1 MASTTLPPRS
11 QAHGDR
17 AAPSLVPGR
26 GRQRRWSLA
35 LVAVLMTLGSA
46 LAFVVLWMNAGDR
59 KPVLALRNDVIAGQI
74 IEADDLTVVRVSAD
88 SGVSLVSSSARDD
101 VIGKPAATNLLAG
114 TLLVP
119 EVVGTA
125 DGLESGTAVL
135 AIPVPVDQLP
145 ADELD
150 TGDNVTIYRTAQ
162 SGDEGEDTAAA
173 VIGEGR
179 VFSVAEDDSDSVIRV
194 SVTVDETIAAE
205 IANAVAADRFYVA
218 KTAAG

>member
-1 MASTTLPPRS
+1 
-11 QAHGDR
+11 
-17 AAPSLVPGR
+17 VPGR

-35 LVAVLMTLGSA
+35 LVAVLTTLGSA

-135 AIPVPVDQLP
+135 AIPVPVAQLP